1 MSSRNID
8 RNIEIFTMK
17 RKSLS
22 MVWNGYTADLEES
35 SGQNSRFGT
44 PGFLSE

>member
-1 MSSRNID
+1 
-8 RNIEIFTMK
+8 
-17 RKSLS
+17 

-44 PGFLSE
+44 PGFLSERRILEASFGM